1 MDKNILGDFEIC
13 ISVPLM
19 LKALVMIFKT
29 YLGLRSKSIFLLVG
43 FDQNV
48 TNVDSVDIQNS
59 TLTE

>member
-1 MDKNILGDFEIC
+1 
-13 ISVPLM
+13 M

-29 YLGLRSKSIFLLVG
+29 YLALRSKSIFLLVG